1 MDWEDDTDCANAD
14 DDNMGFMNSLKDFD
28 RWDAQSKK
36 MQLWAAQ
43 KHEDGVSRIER
54 ARKRKA
60 EFQITQD
67 IEDLGDLKELLAA
80 CGIPERELG
89 DVTLEEAQKKADSV
103 LYDLDQ
109 AVKKQPVQR
118 VGQPTT
124 FDYEYEESEENVL
137 HVLVRS
143 SFTNLSNA
151 QGDQQDQPGSQAMH
165 GLI

>member
-1 MDWEDDTDCANAD
+1 
-14 DDNMGFMNSLKDFD
+14 MNSLQDHD

-67 IEDLGDLKELLAA
+67 IEDLIDLKELLTA

-89 DVTLEEAQKKADSV
+89 DVTLKEAQKKADSV
-103 LYDLDQ
+103 LNNLDYAVKEQ
-109 AVKKQPVQR
+109 AVLR
-118 VGQPTT
+118 VSQPTT
-124 FDYEYEESEENVL
+124 FDFEYEESEENIL
-137 HVLVRS
+137 HVLVHS
-143 SFTNLSNA
+143 SFTNRSNA
-151 QGDQQDQPGSQAMH
+151 QGNQQDQPGSQAMH